1 MTARAKVVRT
11 GGGRFDPDEDFV
23 FFIAMNSIAIGVP
36 YHPWTLLGVDAL
48 MGNAGMAELRARTS
62 QSTSKTFLDSGVFH
76 LATRHAEA
84 HGLTM
89 DEALRV
95 APEQIDQFDR
105 FLAKYIEVVRQFQ
118 DSLWGY
124 VELDQGGVEGKR
136 KTRALLE
143 SEGLRPIPV
152 YHPLNDGPDYLDE
165 LLERYDRICVGNVVM
180 AEADTR
186 RALLSMVWE
195 RRRRCKRKV
204 WLHALGYTPNQFFNA
219 YPFNSAD
226 SSSHVMAVRFVDTM
240 CSGRAMLAQFGGLSG
255 DGYRYDSEDL
265 QHVERGLP
273 KKRVVLSWIA
283 RTEVEAWRRQWAD
296 LERVLDA
303 ERWPA
308 PLAGEPDPVPAG

>member
-1 MTARAKVVRT
+1 MSAKTVRT
-11 GGGRFDPDEDFV
+11 GGGRFDPDEEFV

-48 MGNAGMAELRARTS
+48 MGKAGPAELRARVS
-62 QSTSKTFLDSGVFH
+62 QAGSKMFLDSGVFW
-76 LATRHAEA
+76 LSTRHAEA

-89 DEALRV
+89 DQALQV
-95 APEQIDQFDR
+95 QPEEVDGFDR
-105 FLAKYIEVVRQFQ
+105 LLSKYIDTVREFE
-118 DSLWGY
+118 DRLWGY
-124 VELDQGGVEGKR
+124 VELDQGGVQGKR
-136 KTRALLE
+136 RTRALLE

-152 YHPLNDGPDYLDE
+152 YHPLVDGYDYLDE

-180 AEADTR
+180 AETDMR
-186 RALLSMVWE
+186 RALLTMVWE

-204 WLHALGYTPNQFFNA
+204 WLHALGYTPNQLLNA
-219 YPFNSAD
+219 YPLNSAD

-255 DGYRYDSEDL
+255 DGYRYDGEDL

-273 KKRVVLSWIA
+273 KKRVVLAWIA
-283 RTEVEAWRRQWAD
+283 RTEVEAWRRQWND
-296 LERVLDA
+296 LNRVLGA

-308 PLAGEPDPVPAG
+308 PLDGESDPVSAAA